1 METEGNLSKKEYQKQ
16 GHEVASTATT
26 EKTQTTEAK
35 PAHEVTIYA
44 EPIFHIGSFQV
55 TNALITSWLAV
66 LVVFVFALVIRLK
79 MKKIP
84 GKLQHVFEV
93 ILNGA
98 LNLVDQVTNDRKI
111 SVKIFPL
118 VFSLF
123 VFILVNN
130 WLGLLPVLGSI
141 GLVAQEGAHSAF
153 IPFLR
158 SGTADVNTT
167 LVLGIFI
174 VLASNFFGILTVGL
188 WKTFNKYIN
197 IKGLSEMITKVRK
210 DPSVLIVAPI
220 NFFVGLLELIGEM
233 AKIASLSFR
242 LFGNVFAGEV
252 LLVSMS
258 AIFAYI
264 VPGPFLFL
272 EVFVGLIQALIFSL
286 LATVYFTIAA
296 QDHSEHH
303 DEKHTEHE
311 HEQEH
316 KHAVDAKTEKEVLSS

>member
-1 METEGNLSKKEYQKQ
+1 METEGNLGTTEYQKNEITQ
-16 GHEVASTATT
+16 QNTT
-26 EKTQTTEAK
+26 VVSEAK
-35 PAHEVTIYA
+35 PSHEVTIYA
-44 EPIFHIGSFQV
+44 EPIFHLGSFQI

-66 LVVFVFALVIRLK
+66 LVIFIFALAIRLK

-93 ILNGA
+93 IMEGA
-98 LNLVDQVTNDRKI
+98 LGLVDQVTNDRKI
-111 SVKIFPL
+111 SKKVFPL

-123 VFILVNN
+123 LFILVNN
-130 WLGLLPVLGSI
+130 WLGLMPILGSMGMI
-141 GLVAQEGAHSAF
+141 TKEGAHSVF

-158 SGTADVNTT
+158 SGTADINTT
-167 LVLGIFI
+167 LVLSIMI

-197 IKGLSEMITKVRK
+197 IKGLGEIFTKVRK
-210 DPSVLIVAPI
+210 DPTVLIVAPI
-220 NFFVGLLELIGEM
+220 NFFVGILELIGEM

-296 QDHSEHH
+296 QDHSGHE
-303 DEKHTEHE
+303 EHE
-311 HEQEH
+311 EH
-316 KHAVDAKTEKEVLSS
+316 KHEEIHEENKLVGV

>member
-1 METEGNLSKKEYQKQ
+1 MRTEKNIEKENIILETKGEIK
-16 GHEVASTATT
+16 TT
-26 EKTQTTEAK
+26 EEKAS
-35 PAHEVTIYA
+35 HEVTIYA
-44 EPIFHIGSFQV
+44 EPIFHIGDFQV
-55 TNALITSWLAV
+55 TNSLVTSSFAV
-66 LVVFVFALVIRLK
+66 LVVFIFSLIIRFK

-93 ILNGA
+93 IMDGGLS
-98 LNLVDQVTNDRKI
+98 LVDQVTNDRRI

-123 VFILVNN
+123 IFILVNN
-130 WLGLLPVLGSI
+130 WLGLVPILGSF
-141 GLVAQEGAHSAF
+141 GLIAKEGAHSVF

-158 SGTADVNTT
+158 SGTADINTT
-167 LVLGIFI
+167 LILGIMI
-174 VLASNFFGILTVGL
+174 VIASNFFGILTVGL
-188 WKTFNKYIN
+188 WKTFNKYVN
-197 IKGLSEMITKVRK
+197 IQGLGEIFTKVRK
-210 DPSVLIVAPI
+210 DPSVLIIAPI

-296 QDHSEHH
+296 QDH
-303 DEKHTEHE
+303 TEHE
-311 HEQEH
+311 EHEH
-316 KHAVDAKTEKEVLSS
+316 KEGSVHV